1 MTLSQMQD
9 IGGCRAIVATA
20 VQVDQLCANYAESD
34 IKHALHRDIKH
45 ALHRKDNY
53 IATPKD
59 SGYRGVHLV

>member
-20 VQVDQLCANYAESD
+20 VQVDQSCANYAES
-34 IKHALHRDIKH
+34 DIKH

-53 IATPKD
+53 IATPKN